1 MRCSMDGVDV
11 VTGGW
16 GMTLRYDLWR
26 AVEKCLLWAPCE
38 NRDYYL
44 HPHPPMP
51 GNFNFQWL
59 E

>member
-1 MRCSMDGVDV
+1 MDGVDV

-26 AVEKCLLWAPCE
+26 AVEKCLLWVPCE

-44 HPHPPMP
+44 HPHPPMQ